1 MTSII
6 IVIKK
11 SLVNVI
17 FIKLISA
24 PFFMYGISDLISQKK
39 YTTSHVDKT
48 SRKIVPNYVQ

>member
-11 SLVNVI
+11 SLVNV
-17 FIKLISA
+17 
-24 PFFMYGISDLISQKK
+24 FFMKLTSAHFFVYGISDLKSQKK